1 MLIDNETRLVI
12 SYIIKKYYIIVH
24 QYFVLMNDSIIIRQ
38 LDNVNNIIQ
47 VGLNAITHIFKI
59 NLFFYKNVDVAFYYS
74 QKAYY
79 CYLEYIEQINIK
91 CITDDLNIKD
101 AILFIYNKT
110 LSREDITNFNVQEA
124 SRLENG
130 DISENGLLHIENF
143 EVVEGVFPIIND
155 VVYYVSNFDNS
166 NLTLINRVNICE
178 KYLLNYLNFFVSNTH
193 NINTNKL
200 FEYLKILNE
209 KKDYSYDTY
218 CLFLQELL
226 TYISNA
232 KNINKQINEMFFLE
246 YFNDNNAKLTE
257 CSKNE
262 MKVLINHFFITTA
275 RQ

>member
-1 MLIDNETRLVI
+1 MSFENETLLII
-12 SYIIKKYYIIVH
+12 SHIIKKYYIIVH
-24 QYFVLMNDSIIIRQ
+24 QYLAIMNDSVIIRR

-47 VGLNAITHIFKI
+47 LGLNAITHIFKI
-59 NLFFYKNVDVAFYYS
+59 NLFFYKDVDVAFYYS

-110 LSREDITNFNVQEA
+110 LSREDITNFNIQEA
-124 SRLENG
+124 SR
-130 DISENGLLHIENF
+130 SENSDINENILLHIENF
-143 EVVEGVFPIIND
+143 EVVEGIFPTIND
-155 VVYYVSNFDNS
+155 VVYYVSNFDNN
-166 NLTLINRVNICE
+166 NLSLINRVNICE
-178 KYLLNYLNFFVSNTH
+178 KYLLNYLNFFVSNAH

-209 KKDYSYDTY
+209 KKEYSYDTY

-226 TYISNA
+226 TYICNS

-246 YFNDNNAKLTE
+246 YFNNNNSKLTE

-262 MKVLINHFFITTA
+262 IKALINHFFITNT